1 MTGECLSKNRIL
13 VIDADPVIRTG
24 ICNYLATCGQSVA
37 EAATE
42 HDAQLQLQ
50 KFRPDAAVLDFP
62 FPNGNT
68 LHLLQHMRDRA
79 PSMPVIALLSQS
91 AADAAIRAIENGA
104 EQFLHKPVE
113 LSLLH
118 AVLLRVLTS
127 QRHRPTSAVSLS
139 PSQPECVDPF
149 RGSSRAIR
157 QMRELATRVADS
169 ESPVLLQGETGSGKG
184 VMANWIHHNGPRSQ
198 QAFLDLNC
206 AGLSRELLESE
217 LFGHEKGAF
226 TSALN
231 AKQGLIEVADR
242 GTVFL
247 DEIGDIDLQVQPKL
261 LKVLENHSFRRLGD
275 VRDRAVNIRLISATH
290 RDLLDLV
297 RQQKFRSDLYFR
309 INIVPLRVPALRE
322 RPEDIPVL
330 AQFFL
335 SQLAQGRDRS
345 EMVIE
350 KPAMDLLQQYGWPGN
365 VRELRNVLE
374 RAVVL
379 AEGDRLTARHLQFQS
394 ATLSAQ
400 PLAHSLRGTLRE
412 MERAHINFVL
422 QDEGGSIERSARRL
436 GIGRSSLYCKMK
448 RYDISAG
455 TGRP

>member
-1 MTGECLSKNRIL
+1 VVAAGSSQLSREFPSISKTLKHRFSVTGECLSKNRIL
-13 VIDADPVIRTG
+13 VIDADPVVRSG
-24 ICNYLATCGQSVA
+24 ICNYLATCGQTVA

-42 HDAQLQLQ
+42 HDAQMQLQ
-50 KFRPDAAVLDFP
+50 KFRPDAAVLDFS
-62 FPNGNT
+62 FSNGNT
-68 LHLLQHMRDRA
+68 LHLLRHMRDRA

-113 LSLLH
+113 PSLLH

-127 QRHRPTSAVSLS
+127 QRHRQTSPAALS
-139 PSQPECVDPF
+139 PSQPEGVDPF

-335 SQLAQGRDRS
+335 SQLSQGHDRS

-350 KPAMDLLQQYGWPGN
+350 KPAYGSPPAVWLARQRPRVAQCAGKSGRARRRRSPDRKAPSIPECHPQCPT
-365 VRELRNVLE
+365 VDPQSQRN
-374 RAVVL
+374 A
-379 AEGDRLTARHLQFQS
+379 ARD
-394 ATLSAQ
+394 
-400 PLAHSLRGTLRE
+400 GT
-412 MERAHINFVL
+412 RAHQL
-422 QDEGGSIERSARRL
+422 
-436 GIGRSSLYCKMK
+436 CP
-448 RYDISAG
+448 
-455 TGRP
+455 TG

>member
-1 MTGECLSKNRIL
+1 
-13 VIDADPVIRTG
+13 
-24 ICNYLATCGQSVA
+24 
-37 EAATE
+37 
-42 HDAQLQLQ
+42 
-50 KFRPDAAVLDFP
+50 
-62 FPNGNT
+62 
-68 LHLLQHMRDRA
+68 MR
-79 PSMPVIALLSQS
+79 AL
-91 AADAAIRAIENGA
+91 AIRIAA
-104 EQFLHKPVE
+104 
-113 LSLLH
+113 
-118 AVLLRVLTS
+118 
-127 QRHRPTSAVSLS
+127 
-139 PSQPECVDPF
+139 
-149 RGSSRAIR
+149 
-157 QMRELATRVADS
+157 S

-184 VMANWIHHNGPRSQ
+184 VMANWIHRNGPRSQ
-198 QAFLDLNC
+198 EAFLDLNC

-231 AKQGLIEVADR
+231 AKQGLLEVADR

-261 LKVLENHSFRRLGD
+261 LKVLENHTFRRLGD
-275 VRDRAVNIRLISATH
+275 VHDRAVDIRLISATH

-330 AQFFL
+330 AQYLL
-335 SQLAQGRDRS
+335 SQLTRERGRP

-374 RAVVL
+374 RAVLLTEDDCL
-379 AEGDRLTARHLQFQS
+379 AAKHLQFQS
-394 ATLSAQ
+394 ATLAAQ
-400 PLAHSLRGTLRE
+400 PMAHSLRGTLRE

-436 GIGRSSLYCKMK
+436 GIGRSSLYGKMK
-448 RYDISAG
+448 RHDISAG